1 MGHHPCDDPNRLP
14 LGGCSSWRGC
24 CPRPFGDSS
33 EDAAA
38 VPARRLPPPPGWE
51 RQEEV
56 GRGQPGARGQRGR
69 REAELPGTGRRC
81 CCRWSR
87 SNCTATSPRSFPF
100 ISPLLAPRQ
109 LLKAAGR
116 WGIHGN
122 WGRETAPE
130 TAPVEPRRP
139 CPGSPS
145 PGALWTRRGQPPESR
160 RFPGSVKSLLI

>member
-100 ISPLLAPRQ
+100 ISPLLA
-109 LLKAAGR
+109 LA
-116 WGIHGN
+116 
-122 WGRETAPE
+122 ETASEGCREMGDTRELGQGNSSGDSSRGAPTAVSGIALPGSAVDTQG
-130 TAPVEPRRP
+130 TAPGITSVPRH
-139 CPGSPS
+139 G
-145 PGALWTRRGQPPESR
+145 
-160 RFPGSVKSLLI
+160 